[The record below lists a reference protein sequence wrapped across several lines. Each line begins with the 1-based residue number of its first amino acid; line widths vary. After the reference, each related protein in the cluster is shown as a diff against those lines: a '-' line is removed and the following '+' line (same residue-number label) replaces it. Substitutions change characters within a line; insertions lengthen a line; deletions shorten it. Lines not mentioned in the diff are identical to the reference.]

1 MIKNCLTCRFEP
13 DWGEPGGSKD
23 YPVALI
29 SHAELEKLKKRCYYS
44 AMGIA
49 RTETW
54 QDPDE
59 PEDKWIELWKSQH
72 QKFLDRRFD

>member
-1 MIKNCLTCRFEP
+1 MSLKSGCFQDLSI
-13 DWGEPGGSKD
+13 GGLQ
-23 YPVALI
+23 VALI

-59 PEDKWIELWKSQH
+59 PEDKWIELWRSQN

>member
-1 MIKNCLTCRFEP
+1 MSLKSGCFMDLSI
-13 DWGEPGGSKD
+13 GGIN
-23 YPVALI
+23 VVLI
-29 SHAELEKLKKRCYYS
+29 SHADLQKLKKQCYYS

-54 QDPDE
+54 SDPDE